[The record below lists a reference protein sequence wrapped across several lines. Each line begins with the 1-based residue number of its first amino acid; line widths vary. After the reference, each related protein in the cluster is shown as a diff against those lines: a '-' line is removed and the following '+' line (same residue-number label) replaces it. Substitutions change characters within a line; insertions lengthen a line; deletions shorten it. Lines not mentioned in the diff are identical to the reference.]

1 MGIPLWVDAG
11 NMSGFS
17 DDDTFARFSNYGQ
30 VVDIAAPGVNINTTS
45 ANGTYALISGTSIA
59 APFVTGAA
67 GLYKSQNPH
76 ASLLEIRNA
85 LVSSSSSIKTI
96 CDHSGRG
103 YFRNDPDLNQ
113 EPFLDLGNLIKVKSK
128 AF

>member
-59 APFVTGAA
+59 ATLRDRCLPGCIQ
-67 GLYKSQNPH
+67 SQNPH
-76 ASLLEIRNA
+76 ASLFGRY
-85 LVSSSSSIKTI
+85 VM
-96 CDHSGRG
+96 HSEQ
-103 YFRNDPDLNQ
+103 FEFINQ
-113 EPFLDLGNLIKVKSK
+113 NHL
-128 AF
+128 